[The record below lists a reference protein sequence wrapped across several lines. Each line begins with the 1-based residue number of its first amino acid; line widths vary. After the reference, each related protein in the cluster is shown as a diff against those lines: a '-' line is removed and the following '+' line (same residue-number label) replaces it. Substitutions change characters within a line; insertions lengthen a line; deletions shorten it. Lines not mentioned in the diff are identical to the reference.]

1 MNEAYPSHRVPQ
13 QNPPKQAINRNDF
26 VNRRFLSSMKN
37 ATMCALLL
45 LGASLFAG
53 CFESDSDGDGFSD
66 ADDNC
71 PNIDNPVQADH
82 DISGGIDGGNECDED
97 DDNDGT
103 IDTEDNCPLGD
114 IGWNSTLIEHDSDS
128 DGCRDSTEDSDDDN
142 DGVLDSQDNC
152 HYSSNPGQLNHDADA
167 VGDECDEDDDNDGIP
182 DHEDDCPNGNV
193 GWTPSENSDYDSDGC
208 DNSEDTDDD
217 NDGVEDEN
225 DEFPLDST
233 ESGDFDGDGIGDNAD
248 PDDDNDGVDD
258 TDDAFPADPSEWAD
272 ADGDGIGDT
281 ADTDDDNDGCEDV
294 DDDFPLDE
302 TECSDFDGDGVGDNE
317 DTDDDGDGVTDYLDS
332 CPLSFDTTVNDDVF
346 GVMLHY
352 GIGLNTLF
360 DSADVDDDGVLLY
373 DEDWDGDGCFVWE
386 DTDDDGD
393 GLHDGIIFGLDDWW
407 LYTPGDN
414 CVIVVNQDQADYDG
428 DGKGDLCDEDIDGDG
443 VENALDWYDYGN
455 GMVSFSFTNFS
466 VWNQGNY
473 DSGGGL
479 PDVYPYIGV
488 GSWDGTQC
496 NDMTYNENY
505 LNYVEEDA
513 YQLDNWITIYWDVPD
528 DISTVC
534 FSLTMYDEDAWA
546 VDDILDFVPG
556 GNNGMWDFFNPYY
569 NYTQYYQFDN
579 RGENYLSIS
588 LEFEVYT
595 WVE

>member
-1 MNEAYPSHRVPQ
+1 M
-13 QNPPKQAINRNDF
+13 KQPINRNDF
-26 VNRRFLSSMKN
+26 VNRRLPRSMKN

-45 LGASLFAG
+45 LSASFFAG
-53 CFESDSDGDGFSD
+53 CFESDSDGDGIADS
-66 ADDNC
+66 DDNC
-71 PNIDNPVQADH
+71 PEVENPLQADH

-97 DDNDGT
+97 DDNDGML
-103 IDTEDNCPLGD
+103 DSEDSCPLGD
-114 IGWNSTLIEHDSDS
+114 LGWNSTMIEHDFDS
-128 DGCRDSTEDSDDDN
+128 DGCRDSTEDTDDDN
-142 DGVLDSQDNC
+142 DGVSDSQDNC
-152 HYSSNPGQLNHDADA
+152 HYVSNPGQSNHDADA
-167 VGDECDEDDDNDGIP
+167 VGDECDDDDDNDGTL
-182 DHEDDCPNGNV
+182 DSEDDCPTGNV
-193 GWTPSENSDYDSDGC
+193 GWIPSEINDYDSDGC
-208 DNSEDTDDD
+208 NNSEDLDDD
-217 NDGVEDEN
+217 NDGVEDVN
-225 DEFPLDST
+225 DEFPLDPT
-233 ESGDFDGDGIGDNAD
+233 ESSDFDGDGIGDNAD

-258 TDDAFPADPSEWAD
+258 ADDEFPADPSEWAD

-294 DDDFPLDE
+294 DDDFPFDE
-302 TECSDFDGDGVGDNE
+302 TECSDFDSDGVGDNE
-317 DTDDDGDGVTDYLDS
+317 DTDDDGDGVPDYLDS
-332 CPLSFDTTVNDDVF
+332 CPLSFDTTVFDDAF
-346 GVMLHY
+346 GVMVHY
-352 GIGLNTLF
+352 GIGLTILF
-360 DSADVDDDGVLLY
+360 ASSDVDGDGVALL

-393 GLHDGIIFGLDDWW
+393 GLHDGIIAGLEEWW

-546 VDDILDFVPG
+546 LDDILDFVPG
-556 GNNGMWDFFNPYY
+556 GNNGMWGFFNPYY